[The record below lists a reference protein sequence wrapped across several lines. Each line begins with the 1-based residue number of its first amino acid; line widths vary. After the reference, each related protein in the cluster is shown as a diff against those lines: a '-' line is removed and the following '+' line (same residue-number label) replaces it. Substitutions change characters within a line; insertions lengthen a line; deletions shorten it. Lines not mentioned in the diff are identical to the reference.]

1 MTTINT
7 IHDLLE
13 LLRSEP
19 AWTEEL
25 RAILLTKELL
35 ELPSAVASLMSAS
48 VETNRRLAHL
58 ESDMALVKDDIS
70 GLKEDVG
77 GLKED
82 VSGLKEDVGGLKED
96 VSGLKE
102 DVGGLKEDVSGL
114 KEDVGGLKEDVAGLG
129 SRMTSAEGNWG
140 RIYGW
145 VYERRVEQSALART
159 FTDFGFSRS
168 RISMS
173 QNSGTRPD
181 FHSAI
186 DNALERGNL
195 SVSDVR
201 SIFDA
206 DLIIRSGDGRY
217 ALFEISVT
225 AGSEDISRAKAR
237 AEILADALEV
247 EVKPAVVSAN
257 LPDPQRQQAEEA
269 GVEVIII
276 TDN

>member
-1 MTTINT
+1 
-7 IHDLLE
+7 
-13 LLRSEP
+13 
-19 AWTEEL
+19 
-25 RAILLTKELL
+25 
-35 ELPSAVASLMSAS
+35 
-48 VETNRRLAHL
+48 
-58 ESDMALVKDDIS
+58 
-70 GLKEDVG
+70 
-77 GLKED
+77 
-82 VSGLKEDVGGLKED
+82 
-96 VSGLKE
+96 
-102 DVGGLKEDVSGL
+102 
-114 KEDVGGLKEDVAGLG
+114 
-129 SRMTSAEGNWG
+129 MTSAEGNWG